1 MFLIVKAAVAAH
13 SNGGDSGLKSREE
26 ALELLQQYTKSES
39 LLRHAYAVEAS
50 MRAYA
55 QKYNEDVE
63 KWGIT
68 GLLHD
73 FDYEQYPTPQEHTI
87 VGAKILAEH
96 GYPDD
101 VIYAIRAHADYNG
114 LVRDTPMAKAL
125 YACDELSG
133 FVMAVAMVRPNR
145 DLADVEVKSV
155 KKKLKDKAFA
165 RGVNRDDVY
174 QGAQELEIDLEDHI
188 EFVIR
193 ALQRVRG
200 ELGLDGQSA

>member
-1 MFLIVKAAVAAH
+1 M
-13 SNGGDSGLKSREE
+13 KSRDE
-26 ALELLQQYTKSES
+26 ALELLLQYTKSES

-55 QKYNEDVE
+55 EKYGEDVE

-114 LVRDTPMAKAL
+114 LVRDTPMSKAL

-174 QGAQELEIDLEDHI
+174 NGAEELEVNLDEHI

-200 ELGLDGQSA
+200 ELGLDGLTA

>member
-1 MFLIVKAAVAAH
+1 
-13 SNGGDSGLKSREE
+13 
-26 ALELLQQYTKSES
+26 
-39 LLRHAYAVEAS
+39 

-55 QKYNEDVE
+55 QKSGEDVE

-87 VGAKILAEH
+87 VGAKILAQQ

-114 LVRDTPMAKAL
+114 LVRDTPLAKAL

-174 QGAQELEIDLEDHI
+174 NGAEELGVNLDEHID
-188 EFVIR
+188 FVIR
-193 ALQRVRG
+193 ALQNVRG
-200 ELGLDGQSA
+200 ELGLDGQTA

>member
-1 MFLIVKAAVAAH
+1 MKT
-13 SNGGDSGLKSREE
+13 RTE
-26 ALELLQQYTKSES
+26 ALELLQAYTQSES

-55 QKYNEDVE
+55 EKYGEDVE

-73 FDYEQYPTPQEHTI
+73 FDYEKYPTPQEHTI
-87 VGAKILAEH
+87 VGAKILEEQ
-96 GYPDD
+96 GYPED

-125 YACDELSG
+125 FASDELSG
-133 FVMAVAMVRPNR
+133 FVMAVAMVRPTR
-145 DLADVEVKSV
+145 SLADLEVKSV

-165 RGVNRDDVY
+165 RGVNRDDVT
-174 QGAQELEIDLEDHI
+174 QGALELGINLDDHI
-188 EFVIR
+188 AFVIS
-193 ALQRVRG
+193 ALLRVSA
-200 ELGLDGQSA
+200 ELGLEGASEG